1 MKKLITFL
9 VLGLFLVPSTSLA
22 TARSVSQG
30 STGSSSGNSVANS
43 EEQSNSGSE
52 KSIRNCERIQL
63 RMQNRYDNYGLS
75 KDKHLSVYNN
85 MLERLNNFVDMADTA
100 GIDTTKLKSDIATL
114 ESLIDEFK
122 NLAEE
127 SFTKMQETKAS
138 ICDSDE
144 ITFRQSL
151 VQSRNQLKE
160 THRKAQAIRVF
171 YHDTIRPDLL
181 AIKEQ
186 LHSTEESTTAE
197 TETET
202 VAPSSDE

>member
-9 VLGLFLVPSTSLA
+9 VLSLFLIPSTSSA
-22 TARSVSQG
+22 TAQSVTQG

-43 EEQSNSGSE
+43 QEQSNSGSE
-52 KSIRNCERIQL
+52 RSIKNCERIQL

-85 MLERLNNFVDMADTA
+85 MLERLNNFVDLANTA
-100 GIDTTKLKSDIATL
+100 GIETTKLESDIATL

-122 NLAEE
+122 SLAEE
-127 SFTKMQETKAS
+127 GFTKMQETKAS
-138 ICDSDE
+138 ICDSEE
-144 ITFRQSL
+144 IAFRQSL

-181 AIKEQ
+181 EIKEQ
-186 LHSTEESTTAE
+186 LQSTEENATVE
-197 TETET
+197 TESQTE
-202 VAPSSDE
+202 APSSDE